1 MPSTVTGDL
10 IMNGRDQT
18 KRATP
23 EAEKNIQMISF
34 SIGSERFGVE
44 ILVVQEIIMMSTITE
59 IPNAPDFVEGVINLR
74 GNIIPV
80 LDLRKRL
87 RMRGYKRASE
97 LKPSTRILVVEIE
110 NSVTGFIVD
119 SVSKVITVPASR
131 IAPPPDIIVAGV
143 QSQYIS
149 GVVHLDEGILIILDF
164 RKILSVEEKDALGT
178 VSKITP
184 SGVEM
189 LSR

>member
-1 MPSTVTGDL
+1 
-10 IMNGRDQT
+10 MNGRDQT

-44 ILVVQEIIMMSTITE
+44 ILVVQEIIMMSTITQ

-97 LKPSTRILVVEIE
+97 IRPSTRILVVEIE

-119 SVSKVITVPASR
+119 SVAKVITVPASR

>member
-1 MPSTVTGDL
+1 MK
-10 IMNGRDQT
+10 GRDQT

-23 EAEKNIQMISF
+23 ETVEVVQLISF
-34 SIGSERFGVE
+34 SIGSERFGVQ
-44 ILVVQEIIMMSTITE
+44 ILVIQEIIMMSSITE

-87 RMRGYKRASE
+87 RLRGAARPE
-97 LKPSTRILVVEIE
+97 GVKPGTRILVVEIDD
-110 NSVTGFIVD
+110 NVTGFIVD
-119 SVSKVITVPASR
+119 SVAKVITVPAAKIS
-131 IAPPPDIIVAGV
+131 PPPDIVVAGV

-164 RKILSVEEKDALGT
+164 RKILSLEEKDALGD
-178 VSKITP
+178 VARMSP
-184 SGVEM
+184 GLVEGT
-189 LSR
+189 SR